1 MNVDRIIRTLIVDD
15 ESPARARIRQLLKDE
30 PGFAIVGECSNGRQ
44 AVLSIQKQSPDLVFL
59 DVQMPRMNGFEVC
72 AALGEHCAVRIV
84 FVTAYDQ
91 YALQAFEVHALDY
104 LLKPFDRDRFQK
116 TLRRVRD
123 QIKGEAT
130 GVSSELKALLHELKS
145 RADRVDRLAFKSDGR
160 ILFVRIE
167 DIDWIEAAG
176 NYVEVHVGT
185 STHLLRETL
194 TWLEGRLPSDKF
206 LRISRSVIVNLD
218 RVKELQS
225 LFYGDFAVILRD
237 GKRLTM
243 SRTYRDRLDKL
254 LPKTP

>member
-130 GVSSELKALLHELKS
+130 GVSSELKRCSTNS
-145 RADRVDRLAFKSDGR
+145 RAAP
-160 ILFVRIE
+160 IE
-167 DIDWIEAAG
+167 WIG
-176 NYVEVHVGT
+176 
-185 STHLLRETL
+185 LL
-194 TWLEGRLPSDKF
+194 S
-206 LRISRSVIVNLD
+206 
-218 RVKELQS
+218 
-225 LFYGDFAVILRD
+225 
-237 GKRLTM
+237 
-243 SRTYRDRLDKL
+243 SRTAAFCSCASKILTGSKRPVITSRF
-254 LPKTP
+254 T